1 MKEDF
6 LHHLWKFKLYNR
18 HNLKTTDGETVEVIN
33 TGQHN
38 SDAGPDFFNAKV
50 KVGNTLWAGNVEI
63 HLKSSD
69 WKKHSHH
76 LDGAYKNV
84 ILHVVHEYDEPV
96 TTEDGNEIVTL
107 ELKERFN
114 PKLYKNYLQLLES
127 KEWISCENKINTVDK
142 LTFDSWLE
150 RLLVERLERK
160 TDNILQSLKLNKNS
174 WEETFYHQLAKNFG
188 FNLNS
193 LPFEMLAKSLPL
205 SYLGKH
211 KSNLMQIEALLF
223 GQAGLLN
230 KKFKDDYPNQLKKE
244 YEFLKRKFS
253 LQSMDGSQWKFL
265 RLRPSNF
272 PTIRI
277 AQFAQLIHKSS
288 HLFSKILETDKHDQI
303 KKLFEASVSDYWLT
317 HYTFDKSSARRKKN
331 LGETAMQIILINT
344 VVPFLFAYGKQKQ
357 SEVYEERALAFLGKI
372 EAEKNSIIKHWK
384 TLGIDS
390 DNAGQAQALIQLK
403 NEYCSK
409 KNCLNCA
416 IGNKIIG
423 SMS

>member
-18 HNLKTTDGETVEVIN
+18 HNLKTTAGETVEVIN
-33 TGQHN
+33 TGLHN
-38 SDAGPDFFNAKV
+38 TDAGPDFFNAKV

-84 ILHVVHEYDEPV
+84 ILHVVHEHDVPV
-96 TTEDGNEIVTL
+96 TTKDGGEIVTL

-114 PKLYKNYLQLLES
+114 PKLYENYLQLVES
-127 KEWISCENKINTVDK
+127 REWIPCEKKIKNVDRITVNA
-142 LTFDSWLE
+142 WLE

-160 TDNILQSLKLNKNS
+160 TESILQSLKLNKNN
-174 WEETFYHQLAKNFG
+174 WEETFYHQMAKNFG
-188 FNLNS
+188 FQLNS
-193 LPFEMLAKSLPL
+193 LPFELLAKGLPL

-211 KSNLMQIEALLF
+211 KNNLLQVEALLF

-230 KKFKDDYPNQLKKE
+230 KQFKDDYPIQLKKE
-244 YEFLKRKFS
+244 YDFLKKKFS
-253 LQSMDGSQWKFL
+253 LQPMDGSQWKFL

-288 HLFSKILETDKHDQI
+288 HLFTKILETEKHD
-303 KKLFEASVSDYWLT
+303 KMESLFNVSASDYWLT
-317 HYTFDKSSARRKKN
+317 HYTFDKTSSRREKH
-331 LGETAMQIILINT
+331 LGETAVRIILINT
-344 VVPFLFAYGKQKQ
+344 VVPFLFASGKQKQ
-357 SEVYEERALAFLGKI
+357 SEAHQERALTFLEKI
-372 EAEKNSIIKHWK
+372 EAEKNLIIKHWK
-384 TLGIDS
+384 DLGIQS
-390 DNAGQAQALIQLK
+390 ENAGQTQALIQLK
-403 NEYCSK
+403 NEYCSN

-423 SMS
+423 SIS

>member
-18 HNLKTTDGETVEVIN
+18 HNLKTTDGEAVEVLN

-38 SDAGPDFFNAKV
+38 TDAGPDFFNAKV
-50 KVGNTLWAGNVEI
+50 KVGETLWAGNVEI

-84 ILHVVHEYDEPV
+84 ILHVVHEHDEQV
-96 TTEDGNEIVTL
+96 ATAGGTGIVTL
-107 ELKERFN
+107 ELKEKFN

-127 KEWISCENKINTVDK
+127 REWIPCEKKIKSVDK
-142 LTFDSWLE
+142 LTVDSWLE
-150 RLLVERLERK
+150 RLLVERLELK
-160 TDNILQSLKLNKNS
+160 TENILQSLRINKNS

-188 FNLNS
+188 FQLNS

-211 KSNLMQIEALLF
+211 KSSLLQIEALLF
-223 GQAGLLN
+223 GQAGMLS

-244 YEFLKRKFS
+244 YDFLKMKFS
-253 LQSMDGSQWKFL
+253 LQPMDGSQWKFL

-288 HLFSKILETDKHDQI
+288 HLFSKILEIEKVKDI
-303 KKLFEASVSDYWLT
+303 EKLFEVSVSDYWLT
-317 HYTFDKSSARRKKN
+317 HYTFDKSSTRREKH

-344 VVPFLFAYGKQKQ
+344 VIPFLFAYGKQRQ
-357 SEVYEERALAFLGKI
+357 SEIHEERALLFLEKI
-372 EAEKNSIIKHWK
+372 AAEKNSIITHWNK
-384 TLGIDS
+384 LGLS
-390 DNAGQAQALIQLK
+390 SVNAGQSQALIQLK

-423 SMS
+423 SIS